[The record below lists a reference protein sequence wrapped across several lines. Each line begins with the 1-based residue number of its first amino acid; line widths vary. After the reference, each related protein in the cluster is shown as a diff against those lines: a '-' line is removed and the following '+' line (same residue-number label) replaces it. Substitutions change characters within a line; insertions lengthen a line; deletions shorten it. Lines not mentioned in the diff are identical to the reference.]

1 MRRYLVGRLAAMALT
16 LLLVTLMVFVIINLT
31 PGDPVAF
38 MLGPSASQ
46 AQVLQ
51 IRHLLGLD
59 QPVWQRYLSWLWR
72 IAHGN
77 FGVSLR
83 SGAPVLPTLLQRL
96 PATVELMAGAM
107 IVALVLGISVGV
119 LSAVKRNSFVDALS
133 RVVALAGIS
142 MPGFWFAL
150 IAILIFAYYVP
161 LFPPSGAGGLR
172 HLVLPACTLGFSLA
186 GIIMRL
192 TRSSMLEVLGQ
203 DYIRT
208 ARAKGL
214 RERLVLYRHALRNAL
229 LPVTTVVGLQVAALL
244 GGTVTIETV
253 FAWPGL
259 GFFTYQAMLVRD
271 YPVIMG
277 SLFLY
282 AAFYLVVNL
291 VTDLA
296 YVVADPRIAYGKGQ

>member
-1 MRRYLVGRLAAMALT
+1 MPRYLLNRLAAMAVTLVVVT
-16 LLLVTLMVFVIINLT
+16 LLVFVIINLT

-38 MLGPSASQ
+38 MLGPAASQ
-46 AQVLQ
+46 DQVTQ

-59 QPVWQRYLSWLWR
+59 QPIWRRYLAWLWR
-72 IAHGN
+72 AGHGD

-96 PATVELMAGAM
+96 PATVELMVGAM
-107 IVALVLGISVGV
+107 AVALLFGIPLGV
-119 LSAVKRNSFVDALS
+119 LSAVKRNSLLDAVS

-150 IAILIFAYYVP
+150 IAILLFAYYIP

-172 HLVLPACTLGFSLA
+172 HLVLPACTLGLSLA

-214 RERLVLYRHALRNAL
+214 AERIVLVRHALRNAL
-229 LPVTTVVGLQVAALL
+229 LPVTTVVGLQVSALL
-244 GGTVTIETV
+244 GGTVTVETV

-271 YPVIMG
+271 YPIIMG
-277 SLFLY
+277 SLFLF
-282 AAFYLVVNL
+282 ATFYLVVNL
-291 VTDLA
+291 LTDLA
-296 YVVADPRIAYGKGQ
+296 YVAVDPRIAYGKGA